1 MFVRMNTNLINGA
14 RPTTNRILIGG
25 SVILM
30 GYIFACSSQ
39 PQIDDYP
46 HPVTNYDSPVMLV
59 GDWVPDDPH
68 QIDFSNLPRIP
79 TKHVVVSD
87 ARAWKGVNQHNYLVY
102 HSGKFWLMWSDGP
115 GVEDRVGQRV
125 AYATSLDGLVWSD
138 KKYMTD
144 FPPNSGLDSPVYNT
158 RSDDGYRYISR
169 GFWQREGELLAL
181 ASLDEANQFF
191 GPGLELHAFR
201 FDPDKDKWDDMGV
214 AYDNTINNFPP
225 KRLPTG
231 EWMMTRRTHDRNVF
245 MLTGGIK
252 GFNQWEPHPVVDHID
267 GDLMAEEPYWWII
280 PDQNL
285 LALFRD
291 NAKSGYLY
299 RAFSSNNGRSWSK
312 PVRTDFPDARSK
324 FNGLQLSDG
333 RFILVSN
340 ANPKKRDPLVLS
352 ISQDGMI
359 FNKMGYLV
367 GGRWV
372 DYPHVIEHED
382 FLLIAFSGAKQSIEV
397 LKIKISDL
405 DKLEMPTTPFVS
417 E

>member
-1 MFVRMNTNLINGA
+1 
-14 RPTTNRILIGG
+14 
-25 SVILM
+25 
-30 GYIFACSSQ
+30 
-39 PQIDDYP
+39 
-46 HPVTNYDSPVMLV
+46 
-59 GDWVPDDPH
+59 
-68 QIDFSNLPRIP
+68 
-79 TKHVVVSD
+79 
-87 ARAWKGVNQHNYLVY
+87 
-102 HSGKFWLMWSDGP
+102 
-115 GVEDRVGQRV
+115 
-125 AYATSLDGLVWSD
+125 
-138 KKYMTD
+138 MTD
-144 FPPNSGLDSPVYNT
+144 FPPKSGLDSPVYNT

-169 GFWQREGELLAL
+169 GFWQRDGELLAL
-181 ASLDEANQFF
+181 ASLDEANKFF
-191 GPGLELHAFR
+191 GESLELHAFR
-201 FDPDKDKWDDMGV
+201 LNPENGVWEDLGV

-225 KRLPTG
+225 KLLPTG

-252 GFNQWEPHPVVDHID
+252 GFDQWETHPVVDHAH
-267 GDLMAEEPYWWII
+267 GELLAEEPYWWVL

-299 RAFSSNNGRSWSK
+299 RAFSSDNGRTWSK

-333 RFILVSN
+333 RYILVSN

-352 ISQDGMI
+352 ISEDGMV

-372 DYPHVIEHED
+372 DYPHVIEHEGY
-382 FLLIAFSGAKQSIEV
+382 LLIAFSGKKQSVEV

-405 DKLEMPTTPFVS
+405 DNLEMPAKS
-417 E
+417 GKR